1 MKNKINKLNKFKFTS
16 ESLERYKTDLAE
28 YNFILEQQLK
38 KIVIPQRSKK
48 KKIWYNNLVGNNIDN
63 K

>member
-28 YNFILEQQLK
+28 YSFILEQQLK
-38 KIVIPQRSKK
+38 KIVIPQRHKK
-48 KKIWYNNLVGNNIDN
+48 K
-63 K
+63 

>member
-16 ESLERYKTDLAE
+16 ESLEKFKTDLAE

-38 KIVIPQRSKK
+38 KIVIPQQFKK
-48 KKIWYNNLVGNNIDN
+48 NKIWYNNLVG
-63 K
+63 

>member
-38 KIVIPQRSKK
+38 KIVIPQRHK
-48 KKIWYNNLVGNNIDN
+48 N

>member
-28 YNFILEQQLK
+28 YSFMLEQQLK
-38 KIVIPQRSKK
+38 KIVIPQRHKK
-48 KKIWYNNLVGNNIDN
+48 K
-63 K
+63 

>member
-28 YNFILEQQLK
+28 YSFMLEQQLK
-38 KIVIPQRSKK
+38 KIKPIKSVKK
-48 KKIWYNNLVGNNIDN
+48 NTEVTK
-63 K
+63 

>member
-48 KKIWYNNLVGNNIDN
+48 KKI
-63 K
+63 

>member
-16 ESLERYKTDLAE
+16 ESLEKFRTDLAE

-38 KIVIPQRSKK
+38 KIKPIKSKMC
-48 KKIWYNNLVGNNIDN
+48 
-63 K
+63 

>member
-28 YNFILEQQLK
+28 YAFILEQQY
-38 KIVIPQRSKK
+38 KK
-48 KKIWYNNLVGNNIDN
+48 KLYLNNPRRKKYDIII
-63 K
+63 

>member
-1 MKNKINKLNKFKFTS
+1 MKYKKIDPE
-16 ESLERYKTDLAE
+16 ESLEKFKTDLAE

-48 KKIWYNNLVGNNIDN
+48 KKI
-63 K
+63 

>member
-1 MKNKINKLNKFKFTS
+1 MKNKKKETE
-16 ESLERYKTDLAE
+16 ESLEKFRTDLSE
-28 YNFILEQQLK
+28 YSFILEQQYK
-38 KIVIPQRSKK
+38 NEVKIIIPQRSKK

>member
-1 MKNKINKLNKFKFTS
+1 MKKKEKKVIIQHS

-38 KIVIPQRSKK
+38 KKSYTSTIQKE
-48 KKIWYNNLVGNNIDN
+48 KI
-63 K
+63 

>member
-38 KIVIPQRSKK
+38 KIKPIKSVKK
-48 KKIWYNNLVGNNIDN
+48 NTEVKK
-63 K
+63 